1 VSVST
6 VATDD
11 TAGHDLTLGSLSRQ
25 RRIRIVAGAILRTFA
40 MTVVVVAA
48 YFLLPFDH
56 GFAGESVIGLVFG
69 LVAVVALIGWEIWR
83 ITSSD
88 YPTLR
93 GVEALGLIVPL
104 YILLFA
110 VAYFLMERANPAS
123 FGSPLSKIDAMYYSA
138 TVFTTVGFGDITAK
152 TQVARV
158 VVTIQMM
165 LDLVFVG
172 LVVRLGINAVKVGQ
186 RRHQPTD

>member
-1 VSVST
+1 M
-6 VATDD
+6 A
-11 TAGHDLTLGSLSRQ
+11 
-25 RRIRIVAGAILRTFA
+25 IAILRMLA
-40 MTVVVVAA
+40 VTVVVVAA

-56 GFAGESVIGLVFG
+56 GFAGEAVVGLVVG
-69 LVAVVALIGWEIWR
+69 LAAVVVLIGWECWR
-83 ITSSD
+83 ITGSD

-93 GVEALGLIVPL
+93 GVEALALIVPL

-110 VAYFLMERANPAS
+110 TAYFLMERANRGS

-152 TQVARV
+152 TQTARV

-172 LVVRLGINAVKVGQ
+172 LVVRLGINAVKIGQ
-186 RRHQPTD
+186 RRHQPKD

>member
-1 VSVST
+1 
-6 VATDD
+6 VA
-11 TAGHDLTLGSLSRQ
+11 
-25 RRIRIVAGAILRTFA
+25 VAILRMLA
-40 MTVVVVAA
+40 VTVIVVAA

-56 GFAGESVIGLVFG
+56 GFAGEAVIGLVVG
-69 LVAVVALIGWEIWR
+69 LAAVVVLIGWECWR
-83 ITSSD
+83 ITGSD

-93 GVEALGLIVPL
+93 GVEALALIVPL

-110 VAYFLMERANPAS
+110 TAYFLMERANRAS

-152 TQVARV
+152 TQTARV

-172 LVVRLGINAVKVGQ
+172 LVVRLGINAVKIGL